1 MPKVE
6 RRLAAILA
14 ADVVGYSRMMS
25 QDETGTL
32 RRVKALFAELIRP
45 KIAEHGGRIV
55 KTMGDGVLADFR
67 SAFDAFQSAV
77 DIQEGVSARN
87 QQDQVWQPLK
97 MRIGIN
103 IGDIIFDQDDVFGDG
118 VNIAARLEG
127 LAKPGGI
134 CVSARAWEDLRK
146 LQLGFEDLGE
156 QQLKNIAQPVR
167 VYSLVPLEEE
177 KVVTARVQPFK
188 KPRLLSPNR
197 LIAGS
202 ILAVLF
208 IAAVAGFAIIG
219 QEPTPAADAE
229 EPAVAGSPGAS
240 GARNRPLV
248 PDTSSSIFIR
258 RAVPKRGNKPLR
270 LRRGPSP
277 QAEEVAIIGTD
288 EVFRV
293 APRNGNWWPARLADG
308 REGFVS
314 NEWVR
319 VLDEDDAD

>member
-1 MPKVE
+1 MPDVE

-14 ADVVGYSRMMS
+14 ADIVGYSRMMS

-45 KIAEHGGRIV
+45 KITEHGGRIV
-55 KTMGDGVLADFR
+55 KTMGDGVLAEF
-67 SAFDAFQSAV
+67 SSGFDAFQSAV
-77 DIQEGVSARN
+77 EIQEGVNARN
-87 QQDQVWQPLK
+87 QQDQVFQPLK

-134 CVSARAWEDLRK
+134 CVSGRAWEDLRK

-156 QQLKNIAQPVR
+156 QELKNIAQPVR
-167 VYSLVPLEEE
+167 VYSLVPLQEE
-177 KVVTARVQPFK
+177 KATARIQPSTK
-188 KPRLLSPNR
+188 RSPHSPNR
-197 LIAGS
+197 WVAAS
-202 ILAVLF
+202 VLAVLLM
-208 IAAVAGFAIIG
+208 AAVAAYAVIDR
-219 QEPTPAADAE
+219 EPAAKE
-229 EPAVAGSPGAS
+229 EQFAVAKS
-240 GARNRPLV
+240 GATDTAGRPLV
-248 PDTSSSIFIR
+248 LDTSGTIFTR
-258 RAVPKRGNKPLR
+258 RAVPKRSNKPLR
-270 LRRGPSP
+270 IRRGPSS
-277 QAEEVAIIGTD
+277 QAEEVAVIGTD

-314 NEWVR
+314 NEWIR
-319 VLDEDDAD
+319 VLDEGEAD